1 MSNTVSKPRFKHFI
15 YFACA
20 AFALFSGLYAT
31 SRLQHW
37 NASLPSFKLDTG
49 SKVNEET
56 PEQRAKEYAAYKQ
69 VFLEQVKAYK
79 ALLAQD
85 DNAAALRLMNDGL
98 GRLAII
104 EAEYIKLRPGATEPD
119 RIKLQKLIGQYSN
132 IYDQVVRLDYQ
143 LGAVREARAEV
154 TTVHSILLLTSPEHY
169 AKDKDSVKAI
179 LKDADLG
186 TFNIYQTG
194 IIKAKVDYLTEV
206 ALVRLKPTEQEA
218 TREMRL
224 QAGLQ
229 AIELY
234 LNELTARNNPKKP
247 AAD

>member
-1 MSNTVSKPRFKHFI
+1 MSKTVSKPLYSRFI
-15 YFACA
+15 YLACA
-20 AFALFSGLYAT
+20 VFALLTGFYAT

-37 NASLPSFKLDTG
+37 NATLPAFKTDTG
-49 SKVNEET
+49 IEIKEDT

-69 VFLEQVKAYK
+69 VFLEKVKAYK
-79 ALLAQD
+79 TFLNQGGNVAVLGLL
-85 DNAAALRLMNDGL
+85 NEGM

-119 RIKLQKLIGQYSN
+119 RIKLQKMIGQYSN
-132 IYDQVVRLDYQ
+132 IYDQLVRLDYE
-143 LGAVREARAEV
+143 LVSIREARADV
-154 TTVHSILLLTSPEHY
+154 TTVHSILLLTSPKHY
-169 AKDKDSVKAI
+169 AKDKDKVKAI
-179 LKDADLG
+179 LKDADTG

-194 IIKAKVDYLTEV
+194 ILKAKIDYLTEV
-206 ALVRLKPTEQEA
+206 ALARLKPTEQDA

-247 AAD
+247 AGE